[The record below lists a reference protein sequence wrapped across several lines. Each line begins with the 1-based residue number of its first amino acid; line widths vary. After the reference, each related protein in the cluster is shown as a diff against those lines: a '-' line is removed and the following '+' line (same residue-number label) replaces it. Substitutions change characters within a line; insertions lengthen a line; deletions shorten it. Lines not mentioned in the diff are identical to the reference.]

1 MPIVDGKC
9 RRPQLRNSRINYRF
23 GRFFVTFQVFQN
35 KSELGAIVGE
45 ECVLNALGEAVKK
58 LIETLHD
65 FNPEVHVDSFVVM
78 PNHVHIV
85 LKIDDRPTNDEHHLG
100 KIMRKLKSLAAR
112 EYRLLKE
119 RGQARDIGTHLWQ
132 ENYWEK
138 IVTSQEQLEAIRRYV
153 EENPKRWSI
162 DRFGPVTSFSQGNLG
177 LLDEPF
183 EAFVASQD
191 AGGNGPAP
199 REWTRGATPLQP
211 ERARGATP
219 PRPEKTPLQPE
230 RARGATPP
238 RPEKTP
244 LQPERARGAT
254 ALHPEK
260 TALRPE
266 NGLES
271 GVVAPREKPVIISTF
286 TSAQEREILRRLVAG
301 GRRFIAVYPGGIP
314 AVLPGSIAES
324 VAAGRALLI
333 SPVESGTGVNKQRAI
348 WCNEYVIKRAARV
361 WCGQVSA
368 GGTLH
373 SILKAAG
380 LGPLCSKPGNLRGGF
395 GKANLGEPK

>member
-191 AGGNGPAP
+191 AGRNGPAP
-199 REWTRGATPLQP
+199 REWTRGA
-211 ERARGATP
+211 
-219 PRPEKTPLQPE
+219 TPLQPE